1 MQSIIDK
8 WASAV
13 AEVASKAF
21 EVSASISNHSDIL
34 GDARESFIRDVLSKF
49 LPATVHVGTGQ
60 IVDAGG
66 NTSKQID
73 VVIYRKD
80 FPILRSFGN
89 ADVYLVEGVLATIE
103 VKSTLDKAK
112 LVEALDNGRSVK
124 DLRVQTLRAS
134 IDQFCQHSFG
144 KSFDDLDLPEINSL
158 STWLLPPHYV
168 FAYRGYT
175 EKQAHLLAK
184 HVDAW
189 TSGFPLEES
198 DETDVAGA
206 NQPTPDATA
215 SAGSLTHADIHPQV
229 VPVADIESPFAIGEW
244 GPDDLGARLERVK
257 LMATGAID
265 AKDPSVLPHVIA
277 TRGAVGVLNLNNVL
291 GLTDERFAFGVRPE
305 QNPLRVL
312 ISHLLTTIFER
323 MGWHQLGASG
333 IQYALGEY
341 SRLTS
346 LSDSAWQGC
355 VENYFG
361 IRDAKQLL
369 ADRVASRP
377 DDQQGEQ

>member
-124 DLRVQTLRAS
+124 DLRIQTLRAS

-198 DETDVAGA
+198 DETDVADA

-277 TRGAVGVLNLNNVL
+277 TQGAVGVLNLNNVL